1 MSLQNKHKPSQIAKL
16 IEYAKTDVT
25 NTHQEINFGNVPNF
39 QAQEINLKTGI
50 KVNGAIKVI
59 SSSGIIHTIK
69 RHGNDKEETARGQ
82 KGITDADFEL
92 IPSILANPD
101 TINKGIVTGR
111 GDQSIVFV
119 KRVNSYDYHAVMA
132 VKKKNDHITLFF
144 TTMYAKKIQK
154 PM

>member
-16 IEYAKTDVT
+16 IEYAKADVT

-39 QAQEINLKTGI
+39 QAQEINFKTGI
-50 KVNGAIKVI
+50 KINGAIKVI

-69 RHGNDKEETARGQ
+69 RHGNDKEESERGQ

-92 IPSILANPD
+92 IPSILTAPD
-101 TINKGIVTGR
+101 GVNKGIITGR

-119 KRVNSYDYHAVMA
+119 KRLNSCEYYVVMA
-132 VKKKNDHITLFF
+132 VKKQSDRITLFF